1 MRYSFHCLGHKNIR
15 AKHYKTIEFT
25 KDSNLTPRGTC
36 IIGVRADFDVSS
48 LKRLSGRIRI
58 VVEVNG
64 LLDTFY
70 ATINPDFDDEHEIV
84 FRKSNYRSKRTLG
97 FNLDKGANRLN
108 RDIVKLMQNPD
119 QKIKVTFE
127 ELD

>member
-48 LKRLSGRIRI
+48 LKRLSGRIKI
-58 VVEVNG
+58 IVEVNG

>member
-48 LKRLSGRIRI
+48 LKRLSGRIKI